1 MYIHIYLCINIY
13 ICIYI
18 YVYIYICVCIYIYMY
33 TSTYLYIYIDIIQ
46 GYNISIHIY
55 ILYIHFLYTHIYTIT
70 YIRGSLPTQPPA
82 DANLLHNIL
91 LACLWSNLYYIHA
104 HVTCVISI
112 IFLHKYTI
120 SHTYADHCQ
129 HHRQQSLLLQ
139 IRFLLH
145 VCIQNNISFM
155 RIYTCCNHYIHTHI
169 FTYACVR
176 MYVYVYIYIHIH
188 VCMCV

>member
-1 MYIHIYLCINIY
+1 MY
-13 ICIYI
+13 IYI
-18 YVYIYICVCIYIYMY
+18 YVCVHIYISIYLHIYIY
-33 TSTYLYIYIDIIQ
+33 IIQ

-70 YIRGSLPTQPPA
+70 YIRGSLPTRPPA
-82 DANLLHNIL
+82 VANLLHNFL

-104 HVTCVISI
+104 HVTRVISI
-112 IFLHKYTI
+112 IFLHKYTL

-139 IRFLLH
+139 ICFFLR
-145 VCIQNNISFM
+145 VCLQNNISFM
-155 RIYTCCNHYIHTHI
+155 RIYTCYNHYIHTHL